1 METSSILVSAAT
13 IIFIVLVGVLAF
25 FIRQYFPV
33 FEKQAK
39 AQIGVSQWNMLK
51 GFIRTLI
58 LAAEQEAA
66 KQGLDTGAKKK
77 EFVVNKLME
86 LAAQFNIPVTQA
98 QVETLVEGILK
109 EIKRESTSLVLGE
122 ILETTNN

>member
-1 METSSILVSAAT
+1 METNILVSAA
-13 IIFIVLVGVLAF
+13 IAILVILVGVVVF
-25 FIRQYFPV
+25 FARKYFPV
-33 FEKQAK
+33 FEESAK
-39 AQIGVSQWNMLK
+39 AQIGVAQWNMLK

-86 LAAQFNIPVTQA
+86 LTAQFNIPVTKE
-98 QVETLVEGILK
+98 QVETLVEGVLK
-109 EIKRESTSLVLGE
+109 EIKRESSELVLGE
-122 ILETTNN
+122 ILETTSN